1 MPRPTSLPWTEDEEA
16 NKLLAEND
24 LALLLGMLL
33 DQQFPM
39 ERAFYGPYLIKQR
52 MGGKLDAAA
61 IAAASPEEFEALA
74 KGPPAIHRFPGS
86 MGKRTQEVCQA
97 LVDNWDG
104 DAGKLWNTAADGKEL
119 LKRLKA
125 LPGYGDAK
133 ARIFVAILGR
143 HMGVRPPGWEEV
155 AADWPN
161 ISDVFSWDDV
171 AELRLK
177 KKEMKAAA
185 KKG

>member
-1 MPRPTSLPWTEDEEA
+1 MPRPESLPWTEDEAA
-16 NKLLAEND
+16 NVLLAQDD
-24 LALLLGMLL
+24 LALLIGMLL

-39 ERAFYGPYLIKQR
+39 ERAFYGPYLLKER
-52 MGGKLDAAA
+52 MGGVLDAEK
-61 IAAASPEEFEALA
+61 IASTPPEEMEEIF

-104 DAGKLWNTAADGKEL
+104 DAGKLWNTAPDGKEL
-119 LKRLKA
+119 LNRLKA

-143 HMGVRPPGWEEV
+143 HMGVKPPGWEEV

-161 ISDVFSWDDV
+161 ISDVFTWDDV
-171 AELRLK
+171 APLRLQK
-177 KKEMKAAA
+177 KAMKAAG
-185 KKG
+185 KK

>member
-1 MPRPTSLPWTEDEEA
+1 MPRPTALPWTEDEEA

-86 MGKRTQEVCQA
+86 MGKRTQEVCQV

>member
-1 MPRPTSLPWTEDEEA
+1 MARPTMLPWTEDEAA
-16 NKLLAEND
+16 NELLAKDD
-24 LALLLGMLL
+24 LALLIGMLL

-39 ERAFYGPYLIKQR
+39 ERAFYGPYLLKER
-52 MGGKLDAAA
+52 MGGVLDAAEV
-61 IAAASPEEFEALA
+61 ASTPPEQLEEIF

-86 MGKRTQEVCQA
+86 MGKRTQDVCQA

-104 DAGKLWNTAADGKEL
+104 DAGKLWNTAPDGKEL

-143 HMGVRPPGWEEV
+143 HMGVQPPGWEEV

-171 AELRLK
+171 ASLRLEK
-177 KKEMKAAA
+177 KAMKAAG

>member
-1 MPRPTSLPWTEDEEA
+1 LEEI
-16 NKLLAEND
+16 
-24 LALLLGMLL
+24 
-33 DQQFPM
+33 F
-39 ERAFYGPYLIKQR
+39 
-52 MGGKLDAAA
+52 
-61 IAAASPEEFEALA
+61 

-86 MGKRTQEVCQA
+86 MGKRTQDVCQA
-97 LVDNWDG
+97 LVDDWDG
-104 DAGKLWNTAADGKEL
+104 DAGKLWDTAPDGKEL

-143 HMGVRPPGWEEV
+143 HMGVQPPGWEEV

-161 ISDVFSWDDV
+161 ISDVFTWDDV
-171 AELRLK
+171 ASLRLEK
-177 KKEMKAAA
+177 KAMKAAG